1 MTARQKLAAEEQRQE
16 LFGAVTWHCV
26 VCGGPLAVHGSAQ
39 LAHRVPKTQAFLRT
53 WGPEVIHSPL
63 NLVPVCGLSCN
74 ASVSLGIVGSAGKS
88 LLERIVR
95 IQTGRE
101 AMPDMRDE
109 YRQLA
114 DEFRERRER

>member
-1 MTARQKLAAEEQRQE
+1 M
-16 LFGAVTWHCV
+16 
-26 VCGGPLAVHGSAQ
+26 
-39 LAHRVPKTQAFLRT
+39 LAHRVAKTVAALRT
-53 WGPEVIHSPL
+53 WGSDVINSPL
-63 NLVPVCGLSCN
+63 NLVPVRSLAENDACN
-74 ASVSLGIVGSAGKS
+74 IGNQRVKAKA